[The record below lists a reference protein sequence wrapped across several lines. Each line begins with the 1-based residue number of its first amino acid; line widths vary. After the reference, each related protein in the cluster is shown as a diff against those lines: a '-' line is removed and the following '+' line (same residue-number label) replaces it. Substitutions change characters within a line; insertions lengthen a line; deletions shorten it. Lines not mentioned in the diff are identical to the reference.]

1 MLQPA
6 EGIGGYGFC
15 QGVHLQADGA
25 VKSYGGGAVLGRGY
39 DQQAAFSSEI
49 REAIISPVGVRMV
62 RGFQS
67 WLPGIPARAEKG
79 ICLVP
84 Y

>member
-1 MLQPA
+1 MTRLRSRMN
-6 EGIGGYGFC
+6 G
-15 QGVHLQADGA
+15 
-25 VKSYGGGAVLGRGY
+25 K
-39 DQQAAFSSEI
+39 AAFSSEI